1 MTPCRGSPLT
11 GAPVPEK
18 KSSRHAGDSAL
29 QRACYQAETIVRLAG
44 KDAARRPD
52 ALKTGEEQAA
62 RVVEN
67 KGKQRDPA
75 SADGTGAD
83 AR

>member
-1 MTPCRGSPLT
+1 
-11 GAPVPEK
+11 
-18 KSSRHAGDSAL
+18 L